1 MKIIHTADVHLDR
14 CFAGSG
20 LPSGFGNRR
29 RQSLRDVF
37 HTIVERAGAWPAD
50 ALLIAG
56 DLFEEERVSRDTVAF
71 IESEFA
77 SIPHVAVC
85 IAPGNHDP
93 FTPSSTYAREAWPD
107 NVQIFSGPEWT
118 SHTIKDGQLT
128 IHGFGFDGPDVSV
141 NPFGSLNL
149 GETGSERVHV
159 AVAHGSERN
168 HQPPEKEAYAPFD
181 VSQAAVDGLA
191 YLALGHFHALTKL
204 DAENGTVVYYSGAP
218 EGQSFRET
226 GMHHYLEVEILAGE
240 VHVTPVAAS
249 RMVYAVHTLACDD
262 FVSTQDLI
270 EAVRETAED
279 EELPHA
285 TRITL
290 TGLCVPNIK
299 DALGAV
305 HDALAPDFE
314 HLAFVDRCDP
324 IEDYEEIVRD
334 KTSLALFVRTLND
347 QIDDTAPEDAR
358 RHLLERARELGVA
371 AFRQRDMEIHSIERR

>member
-37 HTIVERAGAWPAD
+37 HAIVQRAGEWPAD

-56 DLFEEERVSRDTVAF
+56 DLFEADRVSRDTVAF
-71 IESEFA
+71 IEAELA
-77 SIPHVAVC
+77 SIPNVAVY

-93 FTPSSTYAREAWPD
+93 FTPQSPYAQEAWPH
-107 NVQIFSGPEWT
+107 NVHIFSGPEWT
-118 SHTIKDGQLT
+118 SHRMKDGPLT
-128 IHGFGFDGPDVSV
+128 VHGFAFDGPDVSE

-149 GETGSERVHV
+149 AEAGSEGVHV
-159 AVAHGSERN
+159 AVAHGSERS
-168 HQPPEKEAYAPFD
+168 HQPPEKDAYAPFD
-181 VSQAAVDGLA
+181 VNDAAADGLA

-204 DAENGTVVYYSGAP
+204 EAENGTMAYYAGAP

-226 GMHHYLEVEILAGE
+226 GLHHYLEVEILGAD
-240 VHVTPVAAS
+240 VHVTPVPAS
-249 RMVYAVHTLACDD
+249 RTVYAVHTLACDD

-270 EAVRETAED
+270 EAIRETAED
-279 EELPHA
+279 ENLPHA

-290 TGLCVPNIK
+290 TGLCVPNIV

-305 HDALAPDFE
+305 HDVLAPDFE
-314 HLAFVDRCDP
+314 HLALLDRTDP
-324 IEDYEEIVRD
+324 LEDYEEIVRD
-334 KTSLALFVRTLND
+334 ETSLASFVRTLND
-347 QIDDTAPEDAR
+347 QIADTAHEDVQ

-371 AFRQRDMEIHSIERR
+371 AFRQREMEIRNIERR